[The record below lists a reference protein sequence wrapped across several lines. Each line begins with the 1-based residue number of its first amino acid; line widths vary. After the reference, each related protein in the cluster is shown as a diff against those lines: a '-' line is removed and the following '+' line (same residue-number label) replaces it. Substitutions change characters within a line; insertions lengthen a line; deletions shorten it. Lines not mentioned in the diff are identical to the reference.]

1 MSLFPERE
9 PKIKPLEERAEDIS
23 PLIIERKEVIQP
35 TVTQFTK
42 QVTDDNGKPL
52 IQTPESKEIT
62 IELPAS
68 QDRLK
73 KVAKGPAADSL
84 TWFAAF
90 WMRIFKKA
98 VHFNWKITEKRQ
110 NS

>member
-9 PKIKPLEERAEDIS
+9 PKIKPVEERAEDVS

-35 TVTQFTK
+35 SVTQFTK
-42 QVTDDNGKPL
+42 QVSDDNGKPL
-52 IQTPESKEIT
+52 IQTPEDREIK

-68 QDRLK
+68 PDRLK
-73 KVAKGPAADSL
+73 KVSKGSTSDSL

-90 WMRIFKKA
+90 WVRIFKKA
-98 VHFNWKITEKRQ
+98 IHFNWKVFQKNT
-110 NS
+110 NN